1 MIKKT
6 IFNSVY
12 LFLKLFGGKNF
23 SNKSFHPFVLLKF
36 FYWQKILR
44 INGNVPWP
52 VHFTSQVRTPKK
64 IVKGT
69 RNPGMALGCYIDG
82 RNGIIIEEN
91 VWIGPKVSL
100 ISMNHCLDN
109 FQKYEKTNPIKIGK
123 NSWIGANTTILPGV
137 ELGEH
142 VIVAAGAIVTKSF
155 KEKNIVLGGNP
166 AKIIKEISDY
176 KPI

>member
-1 MIKKT
+1 MIKKF
-6 IFNSVY
+6 ILDSLF
-12 LFLKLFGGKNF
+12 LFLKIFGGKHF
-23 SNKSFHPFVLLKF
+23 SNKLYNPLTLFKF
-36 FYWQKILR
+36 FFWQI
-44 INGNVPWP
+44 I
-52 VHFTSQVRTPKK
+52 
-64 IVKGT
+64 KGT

-91 VWIGPKVSL
+91 VWIGPRVSL
-100 ISMNHCLDN
+100 ISMNHSLEN
-109 FQKYEKTNPIKIGK
+109 YQKYEKTKPIKIGK
-123 NSWIGANTTILPGV
+123 NSWIGANATILPGV

-166 AKIIKEISDY
+166 AKIIKKISDY

>member
-6 IFNSVY
+6 IFNIIY

-44 INGNVPWP
+44 INEKVPWP
-52 VHFTSQVRTPKK
+52 VHFTSQVKAPEK
-64 IVKGT
+64 IIKGT

-100 ISMNHCLDN
+100 ISMNHTLDN
-109 FQKYEKTNPIKIGK
+109 YHKYEKTNPIKIGK
-123 NSWIGANTTILPGV
+123 NSWIGTSATILPGV

-155 KEKNIVLGGNP
+155 NENNIVLGGNP